1 VEFLID
7 DDHRIHFT
15 MTDKKNSNTRRNFLG
30 IGLAAGASL
39 VTETTVAQVIKEATK
54 GEPVKMLTADG
65 RLVEV
70 DPDVLASA
78 SRKKVNN
85 KEILEWSQSGKEKKE
100 L

>member
-1 VEFLID
+1 
-7 DDHRIHFT
+7 
-15 MTDKKNSNTRRNFLG
+15 MTDKKKNSTRRKFLG
-30 IGLAAGASL
+30 IGLAVGASL
-39 VTETTVAQVIKEATK
+39 VTETAVAQVIKDATK